1 MQNLGNTITPSHPLI
16 AIPVIYHN
24 ESPWNAAQVELKR
37 INAYKTPQDKLNCL
51 RKCMDAIQNLLA
63 IAKAPVCA
71 DDIQPVLTYV
81 IIKANP
87 TGFLSTVQYI
97 EGFFGKQLD
106 QEFYWSQFLFA
117 FSYIKAELLKNT
129 NE

>member
-1 MQNLGNTITPSHPLI
+1 MQNLSNIITPSHPAI

-24 ESPWNAAQVELKR
+24 EAPWNAAQVELKR
-37 INAYKTPQDKLNCL
+37 INAYKTPQDKLNCI
-51 RKCMDAIQNLLA
+51 RKCIAAIQNLLS
-63 IAKAPVCA
+63 IAKTPVCA

-97 EGFFGKQLD
+97 EGFCKKLE

-117 FSYIKAELLKNT
+117 FSYIKAEFFKNT
-129 NE
+129 TN